1 MGWGMPGGW
10 ELGDFP
16 VPGSHGLSHPP
27 ARSREAGGHWERPNP
42 RHQAPHWRCAKAR
55 PGHGSTGGSSSVGP
69 MAAEAGLW
77 GAGGQPCSGVTGAG
91 ADGPRGLPWGPGL
104 WAGWGNPREAGQG

>member
-1 MGWGMPGGW
+1 M
-10 ELGDFP
+10 
-16 VPGSHGLSHPP
+16 
-27 ARSREAGGHWERPNP
+27 
-42 RHQAPHWRCAKAR
+42 
-55 PGHGSTGGSSSVGP
+55 GP